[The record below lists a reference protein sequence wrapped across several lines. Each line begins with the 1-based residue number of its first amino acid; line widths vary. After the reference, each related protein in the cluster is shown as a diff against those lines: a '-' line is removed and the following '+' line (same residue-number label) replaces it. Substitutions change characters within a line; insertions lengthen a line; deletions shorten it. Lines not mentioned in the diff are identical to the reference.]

1 MSIILKNEGKDEM
14 KPLIVVLD
22 DVSFLHRLFHLRFIW
37 FLFLLRPAK
46 EPREHGNNDSVER
59 ILSSV
64 ECVIVVVEVN

>member
-1 MSIILKNEGKDEM
+1 M
-14 KPLIVVLD
+14 KPFVVVLD

-59 ILSSV
+59 IVLVV
-64 ECVIVVVEVN
+64 ECVAVVVRVG

>member
-22 DVSFLHRLFHLRFIW
+22 DVSFLHPLFHLRFIW
-37 FLFLLRPAK
+37 FLFLLRPSK

>member
-1 MSIILKNEGKDEM
+1 MSTILQNEGEDGM

-37 FLFLLRPAK
+37 FLFLLRPSE

-59 ILSSV
+59 IVSSG
-64 ECVIVVVEVN
+64 ECVVVVVEVD